1 MSKRI
6 ILILITRLFDTLNVS
21 LKYKILKRYK
31 MKVVIYARVST
42 NSQDYK
48 RQTEELL
55 EFSQTQNY
63 EVVKIFEEK
72 ISGGKTN
79 EKRPQLMNM
88 IHFIKTNKMNK
99 VLCWELSRL
108 GRNTIEVLKTIQL
121 LNENCI
127 SLYIKNHNIETLN
140 DKCEVNPM
148 SQFLIQI
155 LTSVSEMEKTQI
167 RQRIKSGY
175 DSFRKNGGKVG
186 RKKGFKKDTET
197 LLTEH
202 KDVVKLLKQGY
213 SVRKTM
219 KLTDKSSG
227 TVQKIRMLLNL
238 SNT

>member
-1 MSKRI
+1 
-6 ILILITRLFDTLNVS
+6 
-21 LKYKILKRYK
+21 
-31 MKVVIYARVST
+31 MKVVIYSRVST
-42 NSQDYK
+42 ISQDFK

-55 EFSQTQNY
+55 EFSKNMNY
-63 EVVKIFEEK
+63 EVVSIFEEK

-79 EKRPQLMNM
+79 EERPQLMEM
-88 IHFIKTNKMNK
+88 INFIKSNKIDK

-140 DKCEVNPM
+140 DKCEINPM

-175 DSFRKNGGKVG
+175 ESFRKNGGKVG
-186 RKKGFKKDTET
+186 RKEGFKKDNET

-227 TVQKIRMLLNL
+227 TIQKIKKLIID
-238 SNT
+238 

>member
-1 MSKRI
+1 M
-6 ILILITRLFDTLNVS
+6 
-21 LKYKILKRYK
+21 KI
-31 MKVVIYARVST
+31 VIYSRVST

-55 EFSQTQNY
+55 EFSKNMNY
-63 EVVKIFEEK
+63 EVVSIFEEK

-79 EKRPQLMNM
+79 EERPELMKM
-88 IHFIKTNKMNK
+88 INYIKSNKIDK

-140 DKCEVNPM
+140 DKCEINPM

-175 DSFRKNGGKVG
+175 ESYRKNGGKVG
-186 RKKGFKKDTET
+186 RKEGFKKDTET

-227 TVQKIRMLLNL
+227 TIQKIKKLI
-238 SNT
+238 SE

>member
-1 MSKRI
+1 
-6 ILILITRLFDTLNVS
+6 
-21 LKYKILKRYK
+21 
-31 MKVVIYARVST
+31 MKVVIYSRVST
-42 NSQDYK
+42 NNQDFK

-55 EFSQTQNY
+55 EFSKNMKY
-63 EVVKIFEEK
+63 DVSSIFEEK

-79 EKRPQLMNM
+79 EERPELMKM
-88 IHFIKTNKMNK
+88 INFIKTNKIDK

-140 DKCEVNPM
+140 DKCEINPM

-175 DSFRKNGGKVG
+175 DSYRKNGGKVG
-186 RKKGFKKDTET
+186 RKDGFKKDEQT

-202 KDVVKLLKQGY
+202 KEVVKLLKQGY

-227 TVQKIRMLLNL
+227 TVQKIKKLLEE
-238 SNT
+238 

>member
-1 MSKRI
+1 
-6 ILILITRLFDTLNVS
+6 
-21 LKYKILKRYK
+21 
-31 MKVVIYARVST
+31 MKVVIYSRVST
-42 NSQDYK
+42 SIQDYK

-55 EFSQTQNY
+55 EFSNKMNY
-63 EVVKIFEEK
+63 EVVSTFEEK

-79 EKRPQLMNM
+79 EERPELMKM
-88 IHFIKTNKMNK
+88 INYIKSNKIDK
-99 VLCWELSRL
+99 VLCWELSRI
-108 GRNTIEVLKTIQL
+108 GRSPIEVLKTIQL

-140 DKCEVNPM
+140 DKCEINPM

-175 DSFRKNGGKVG
+175 ESFRKNGGKVG
-186 RKKGFKKDTET
+186 RKEGFKKDNET

-227 TVQKIRMLLNL
+227 TIQKIKKII
-238 SNT
+238 SE

>member
-1 MSKRI
+1 
-6 ILILITRLFDTLNVS
+6 
-21 LKYKILKRYK
+21 
-31 MKVVIYARVST
+31 MKVVIYSRVST
-42 NSQDYK
+42 TSQDYK

-55 EFSQTQNY
+55 EFSKNMNY
-63 EVVKIFEEK
+63 DVVSIFEEK
-72 ISGGKTN
+72 ISGGKKN
-79 EKRPQLMNM
+79 EERPELMKM
-88 IHFIKTNKMNK
+88 INFIKKNKIDK

-140 DKCEVNPM
+140 DKCEINPM

-175 DSFRKNGGKVG
+175 ESYRKNGGKVG
-186 RKKGFKKDTET
+186 RKEGFKKDTET
-197 LLTEH
+197 LLAEH

-227 TVQKIRMLLNL
+227 TIQKIKKLI
-238 SNT
+238 SE

>member
-1 MSKRI
+1 
-6 ILILITRLFDTLNVS
+6 
-21 LKYKILKRYK
+21 
-31 MKVVIYARVST
+31 MKVVIYSRVST
-42 NSQDYK
+42 NSQDFK
-48 RQTEELL
+48 RQTEELM
-55 EFSQTQNY
+55 EFSKKNNY
-63 EVVKIFEEK
+63 EVVDVFEEK

-79 EKRPQLMNM
+79 EERPQLMEM
-88 IHFIKTNKMNK
+88 INFIKTNKIDK
-99 VLCWELSRL
+99 VLCWELSRI

-140 DKCEVNPM
+140 DKCEINPM

-175 DSFRKNGGKVG
+175 ESFRKNGGVVG
-186 RKKGFKKDTET
+186 RKIGFKKDNET

-227 TVQKIRMLLNL
+227 TIQKIKKLI
-238 SNT
+238 SE

>member
-1 MSKRI
+1 
-6 ILILITRLFDTLNVS
+6 
-21 LKYKILKRYK
+21 
-31 MKVVIYARVST
+31 MKVVIYSRVST

-55 EFSQTQNY
+55 DFSKTMNY
-63 EVVKIFEEK
+63 EVVSIFEEK

-79 EKRPQLMNM
+79 EERPELMKM
-88 IHFIKTNKMNK
+88 INFVKTNKIDK
-99 VLCWELSRL
+99 VLCWELSRI

-140 DKCEVNPM
+140 DKCEINPM

-175 DSFRKNGGKVG
+175 ESFRKNGGKVG
-186 RKKGFKKDTET
+186 RKEGFKKDNET

-227 TVQKIRMLLNL
+227 TIQKIKKLIRN
-238 SNT
+238 

>member
-1 MSKRI
+1 ME
-6 ILILITRLFDTLNVS
+6 
-21 LKYKILKRYK
+21 
-31 MKVVIYARVST
+31 VVIYARVST

-79 EKRPQLMNM
+79 EERPQLMKM
-88 IHFIKTNKMNK
+88 IDFIKSNKINK
-99 VLCWELSRL
+99 VLCWELSRI

-140 DKCEVNPM
+140 DKCEINPM

-186 RKKGFKKDTET
+186 RKEGFKKDNNT

-202 KDVVKLLKQGY
+202 KDIVRLLKQGM

-227 TVQKIRMLLNL
+227 TVQKIKKLII
-238 SNT
+238 

>member
-1 MSKRI
+1 
-6 ILILITRLFDTLNVS
+6 
-21 LKYKILKRYK
+21 
-31 MKVVIYARVST
+31 MKVVIYSRVST
-42 NSQDYK
+42 ISQDFK

-55 EFSQTQNY
+55 EFSKNMNY
-63 EVVKIFEEK
+63 EVVSIFEEK

-79 EKRPQLMNM
+79 EERPQLMEM
-88 IHFIKTNKMNK
+88 INFIKSNKIDK

-140 DKCEVNPM
+140 DKCEINPM

-175 DSFRKNGGKVG
+175 ESFRKNGGKVG
-186 RKKGFKKDTET
+186 RKEGFKKDNET

-202 KDVVKLLKQGY
+202 KDIIKLLKQGY

-227 TVQKIRMLLNL
+227 TVQKIKKLLVD
-238 SNT
+238 